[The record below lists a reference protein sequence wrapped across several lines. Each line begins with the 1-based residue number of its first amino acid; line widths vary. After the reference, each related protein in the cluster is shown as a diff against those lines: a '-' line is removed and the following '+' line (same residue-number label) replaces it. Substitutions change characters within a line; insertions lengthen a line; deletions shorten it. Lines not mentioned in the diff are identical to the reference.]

1 MSPFTVCA
9 FGIVAACIIAV
20 IKPLRPELSTLA
32 AVVAGVLIFIYIIN
46 GLTPFVEFIKGA
58 AADTGAEGYFTLM
71 IKSLAVS
78 LCCRMSADICRD
90 CGESSLASRVE
101 LAGKA
106 GIVIISLPIVTQL
119 LNIAKDMLG

>member
-20 IKPLRPELSTLA
+20 IKPLRPEISTIA
-32 AVVAGVLIFIYIIN
+32 AAVAGVLIFIYIIN
-46 GLTPFVEFIKGA
+46 GLAPFVEFIKGA
-58 AADTGAEGYFTLM
+58 AASTGAESYFTLM

-90 CGESSLASRVE
+90 CGENSLASRVE

-106 GIVIISLPIVTQL
+106 GIVIISLPVVTQL